1 MSRKGSRL
9 PSGPWSRLK
18 PVEQD
23 PLEAIGL
30 VSKGD
35 KRLLDH
41 KQQEKYYTKIV
52 DRYLSMCT
60 DAGNREELLRRFA
73 ALELGEAANPVPL
86 SYPTAKKP
94 TSTEDKPGSS
104 SKTQLPKPSA
114 EALSS
119 PANAKPIADIM
130 MGLRKLREGIVAS
143 KRVDDFSVQAYL
155 FCVRTSVMVGQPE
168 SYHVAILYLLR
179 VLHPQSPMTAIELQ
193 EVVGILVLDT
203 ACRRRELTEA
213 YYLRKK
219 FRLRDPKVDAVLRS
233 LVHDNWVAF
242 RRMKMRVDG
251 LKARIMEY
259 AEGDMRMTTLKAF
272 GRTYMSVERGFLERM
287 TGREWERL
295 KEGDGVGWEL
305 EGEGKMVRV
314 RSPKVAK

>member
-1 MSRKGSRL
+1 MSKKGSRL
-9 PSGPWSRLK
+9 PSGPWNRLK

-23 PLEAIGL
+23 PLEAMGL

-60 DAGNREELLRRFA
+60 DAGNRDELLRRFA
-73 ALELGEAANPVPL
+73 ALELGESTSP
-86 SYPTAKKP
+86 SSSFGRDKDKP
-94 TSTEDKPGSS
+94 EEKPGSS
-104 SKTQLPKPSA
+104 TKSSLPKPSA

-119 PANAKPIADIM
+119 PANAKPIADIVM
-130 MGLRKLREGIVAS
+130 ALRKLREGIVAS

-155 FCVRTSVMVGQPE
+155 FCVRISVMVGQPE

-179 VLHPQSPMTAIELQ
+179 VLHPQNPLTAIELQ

-213 YYLRKK
+213 YYLRRK
-219 FRLRDPKVDAVLRS
+219 FRLKDAKVDAVLRS
-233 LVHDNWVAF
+233 LVHDDWVAF
-242 RRMKMRVDG
+242 RRLKAKVDG
-251 LKARIMEY
+251 LKARIMEF
-259 AEGDMRMTTLKAF
+259 AEGEMRMTTLKAF

-287 TGREWERL
+287 TGREWPRL
-295 KEGDGVGWEL
+295 REEDGVGWEL
-305 EGEGKMVRV
+305 EGDGGTVRV
-314 RSPKVAK
+314 RSVKKK

>member
-1 MSRKGSRL
+1 M
-9 PSGPWSRLK
+9 
-18 PVEQD
+18 EMD

-60 DAGNREELLRRFA
+60 DAGNRDELLRRFA
-73 ALELGEAANPVPL
+73 ALDVRDEPAAVPSSPKEAKGL
-86 SYPTAKKP
+86 SEDAKESKKEKGS
-94 TSTEDKPGSS
+94 TSNL
-104 SKTQLPKPSA
+104 LPKPSA
-114 EALSS
+114 EALSNPS
-119 PANAKPIADIM
+119 NSKPIADVM

-155 FCVRTSVMVGQPE
+155 FCVRTSVLVAQPE

-179 VLHPQSPMTAIELQ
+179 VLHPQSPLTAIELQ
-193 EVVGILVLDT
+193 EVVGFLVLDA
-203 ACRRRELTEA
+203 ACRRRELAEA

-219 FRLRDPKVDAVLRS
+219 FRLKDARVDAVLKA

-242 RRMKMRVDG
+242 RRLKGRVDG
-251 LKARIMEY
+251 LKARIMEF
-259 AEGDMRMTTLKAF
+259 AEGEMRMTTLKAF
-272 GRTYMSVERGFLERM
+272 GRTYMSVDRGFLERV
-287 TGREWERL
+287 TGRGWEEL
-295 KEGDGVGWEL
+295 KRVDGVGWEL
-305 EGEGKMVRV
+305 EEGGTVRV
-314 RSPKVAK
+314 RSAKRK